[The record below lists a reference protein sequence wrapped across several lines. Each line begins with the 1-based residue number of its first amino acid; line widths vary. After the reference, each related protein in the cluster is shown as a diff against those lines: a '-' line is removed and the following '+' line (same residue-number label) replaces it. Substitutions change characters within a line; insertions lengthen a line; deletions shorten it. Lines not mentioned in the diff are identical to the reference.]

1 MKVLVDASVV
11 LAVYLAE
18 PGSETA
24 ALHLHEAAIS
34 VVNLSEVYRKLV
46 DSGVAIADAVQTIA
60 AFRLDPIPFDEQQ
73 CIEAARLRP
82 LTRHIGASLAD
93 RACLGLALLN
103 GFAVLTADRKWD
115 LLDLPIDIRQI
126 R

>member
-1 MKVLVDASVV
+1 MKMLVDASVV

-24 ALHLHEAAIS
+24 AQHLNEAAIS

-46 DSGVAIADAVQTIA
+46 DSGVGVEDAVQTIA

-82 LTRHIGASLAD
+82 LTRHIGASFAD

-103 GFAVLTADRKWD
+103 RYSVLTADRKWD